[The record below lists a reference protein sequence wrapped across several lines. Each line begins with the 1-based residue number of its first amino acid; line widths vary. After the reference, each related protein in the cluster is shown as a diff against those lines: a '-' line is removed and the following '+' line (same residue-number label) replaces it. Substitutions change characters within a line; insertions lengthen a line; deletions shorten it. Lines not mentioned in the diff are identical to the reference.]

1 MDPDSRFGIGRDL
14 ASSMAEASYYRD
26 NEGNAQEIPS
36 PENNKRGYDTAMRT
50 IAARVAPGVTAEAIV
65 NSRGEVAIGFRG
77 PNGDPVGVGIRG
89 TDHLYDDGLQYGNVT
104 TGRPSAASRTIAD
117 AIAEFAQPEL
127 GMQVTASVGWVKP
140 TTFFKNCNC

>member
-1 MDPDSRFGIGRDL
+1 MDPDSRFGVGRAL
-14 ASSMAEASYYRD
+14 ASAMAEASYFRGPD
-26 NEGNAQEIPS
+26 DKPQAIPNAIE
-36 PENNKRGYDTAMRT
+36 EREDYDQAMRT

-89 TDHLYDDGLQYGNVT
+89 TDHLYDDGLQYPNVT
-104 TGRPSAASRTIAD
+104 TGRPSAASRAIAD

-127 GMQVTASVGWVKP
+127 GMQVTASVATVFHP
-140 TTFFKNCNC
+140 CCLT